1 MSFES
6 NDGNALARIL
16 STETGRNAYVQHFN
30 NISIPSNGFQLVELS
45 AAYRGL
51 WRSGSPFPTRAEL
64 FNFLAA

>member
-16 STETGRNAYVQHFN
+16 STEPGRETYVRHFN
-30 NISIPSNGFQLVELS
+30 DISIPSNGFQLSELS

-51 WRSGSPFPTRAEL
+51 WRSGTSFPTRAQL
-64 FNFLAA
+64 FNYLAA